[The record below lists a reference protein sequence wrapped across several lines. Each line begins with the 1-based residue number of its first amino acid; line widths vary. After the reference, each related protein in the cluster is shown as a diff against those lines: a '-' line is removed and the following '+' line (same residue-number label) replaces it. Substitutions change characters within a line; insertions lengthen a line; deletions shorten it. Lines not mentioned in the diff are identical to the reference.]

1 MFMLIDTFASV
12 FVYAAFALWNIE
24 CEPLIQKWDHCK
36 IKRGKACQESVGF
49 WSRTSVSLVSLVDE
63 PKGMWL
69 FQSNQSRV
77 LIKGGKVVNHDFA
90 EKADVYIEDGVI
102 QQVGKDL
109 SVPGGATIV
118 DATDKL
124 VIPGKWLMY

>member
-1 MFMLIDTFASV
+1 M
-12 FVYAAFALWNIE
+12 
-24 CEPLIQKWDHCK
+24 
-36 IKRGKACQESVGF
+36 
-49 WSRTSVSLVSLVDE
+49 
-63 PKGMWL
+63 
-69 FQSNQSRV
+69 
-77 LIKGGKVVNHDFA
+77 VNHDFA